1 MMFTLYSGSCFLHC
15 LVCMTGTP
23 LPLESA
29 KVASDR
35 IPSTFSISG
44 VLYCHDVYASRELLR
59 PSPVVLYIPA
69 DASSRARWD
78 EQTLV
83 QIIDGDKI

>member
-1 MMFTLYSGSCFLHC
+1 MLSNPLVDYHGSLQLYYTY
-15 LVCMTGTP
+15 V
-23 LPLESA
+23 
-29 KVASDR
+29 
-35 IPSTFSISG
+35 
-44 VLYCHDVYASRELLR
+44 
-59 PSPVVLYIPA
+59 PA